1 MFETKRLNQLAAAY
15 PDQPKPA
22 AAIQVI
28 SEDAHPLKL
37 LPYTVTEQGP
47 ILSMQ
52 LSAHGTMLAT
62 FSSIGLVKLWD
73 TDSWQLVQSILDQD
87 EVPNFF
93 FLTRRKENKKAC

>member
-1 MFETKRLNQLAAAY
+1 
-15 PDQPKPA
+15 
-22 AAIQVI
+22 
-28 SEDAHPLKL
+28 
-37 LPYTVTEQGP
+37 
-47 ILSMQ
+47 MQ